1 MIYSVS
7 ARLIENK
14 SLEFHQKLTDGTIEG
29 QRPDGPS
36 IVKAMERARIAG
48 DGSVHWTENCYCAT
62 PLRHERATVYD
73 RYFTDIEADS
83 VDAHHEFDGAPLM
96 DRLLAGSGG

>member
-48 DGSVHWTENCYCAT
+48 DGIG
-62 PLRHERATVYD
+62 PLD
-73 RYFTDIEADS
+73 RELLLR
-83 VDAHHEFDGAPLM
+83 DAPQA
-96 DRLLAGSGG
+96 